1 MKKDT
6 GEHCTR
12 TLTFY
17 FSISNLQTELRW
29 RAGEASFSP
38 GTLVASLAVF
48 VANRFENIVNEHLNR
63 IQVLFQVGLDNV
75 VFKTRFEDGRKQ
87 S

>member
-1 MKKDT
+1 MDT

-29 RAGEASFSP
+29 RAGEASSSP

-48 VANRFENIVNEHLNR
+48 VANRFKNIVNEHLNR
-63 IQVLFQVGLDNV
+63 IVIISSLISGWS
-75 VFKTRFEDGRKQ
+75 G
-87 S
+87 